1 MHFHNRREAGQQ
13 LAQRLIHYR
22 EEKPIILALPR
33 GGVVIGF
40 EIAQVLEAPL
50 DIIIARKIGAPSQPE
65 LGIGAI
71 APGGIRI
78 LNEYAIHV
86 LDISEEQIEHITAQ
100 ELKEMHR
107 RLNLYRGNRPFPE
120 IRDHTIILVDD
131 GIATGVT
138 AQAAIQSIRRQ
149 KPNRIILAVP
159 VAPPETVAK
168 LGPQVDEVFCII
180 TPPSMR
186 AISLWYDDFQQTTDE
201 EVIALLDC
209 SWGKKGNRKAGE
221 RVR

>member
-1 MHFHNRREAGQQ
+1 MHFKNRREAGQQ

-33 GGVVIGF
+33 GGVVVGF
-40 EIAQVLEAPL
+40 EIAQALEAPL

-65 LGIGAI
+65 LGIGAV

-78 LNEYAIHV
+78 LDEHAVRV
-86 LDISEEQIEHITAQ
+86 LGISEEQIDHITAQ

-120 IRDHTIILVDD
+120 ILDSTLILVDD

-138 AQAAIQSIRRQ
+138 ARAAIQSIRRQ

-159 VAPPETVAK
+159 VAPPETVTK
-168 LGPQVDEVFCII
+168 LGAQVDEVVCII
-180 TPPSMR
+180 TPPDMR
-186 AISLWYDDFQQTTDE
+186 AISLWYDNFQQTTDE

-209 SWGKKGNRKAGE
+209 SWGKKRIGKPGKE
-221 RVR
+221 

>member
-33 GGVVIGF
+33 GGVVVGF
-40 EIAQVLEAPL
+40 EIAQALESRL
-50 DIIIARKIGAPSQPE
+50 DIIIARKIGAQSQPE

-120 IRDHTIILVDD
+120 IRDHTVILVDD
-131 GIATGVT
+131 GIATGNIKSYAT
-138 AQAAIQSIRRQ
+138 
-149 KPNRIILAVP
+149 
-159 VAPPETVAK
+159 
-168 LGPQVDEVFCII
+168 
-180 TPPSMR
+180 
-186 AISLWYDDFQQTTDE
+186 
-201 EVIALLDC
+201 
-209 SWGKKGNRKAGE
+209 
-221 RVR
+221 